1 MSIFKRIMFF
11 FILPVLGT
19 LLYEPAMLASAF
31 SVLWVVVAFFAALAY
46 ILWRGYSKALTFM
59 IFLMGMN
66 VIVRLMMLLSTSFS
80 EEGIF
85 NLPFTV
91 YSLVGALISVFL
103 MLRLDRVDVEQYMT
117 R

>member
-1 MSIFKRIMFF
+1 MSVFKRIMFF

-19 LLYEPAMLASAF
+19 LLYEPTLLSGAF

-46 ILWRGYSKALTFM
+46 ILWRGYSKALTFL

-66 VIVRLMMLLSTSFS
+66 VIVRLMMLLSTSFN
-80 EEGIF
+80 EESVF

-91 YSLVGALISVFL
+91 YGFAGAIISFYL
-103 MLRLDRVDVEQYMT
+103 MLRLDKVDVEQYMT